1 MNDINSLVLIY
12 QNENGDL
19 FEQRA
24 IDLVSSGTFS
34 DADTGEDLELIGW
47 KEKPGPRLQKLI
59 ENGDA
64 YMNQPNPIYVYGIAS
79 DGVVM
84 VLGETSNYAEIERFL
99 KKYPTPEDW

>member
-24 IDLVSSGTFS
+24 IDLVSSGTLS

-47 KEKPGPRLQKLI
+47 KESNQNGLPHTDPGIWQGLHL
-59 ENGDA
+59 
-64 YMNQPNPIYVYGIAS
+64 
-79 DGVVM
+79 
-84 VLGETSNYAEIERFL
+84 
-99 KKYPTPEDW
+99 